1 MSQTKIKV
9 VDQTVNDL
17 PIPNILKKYVG
28 TYKGEPARAE
38 MVSVDI
44 PMHIAQR
51 DLHTKDIIKWVT
63 KSRGFDWSLF
73 GVVTV
78 VEDSKGNQ
86 TCLDAQHRLQMIRWI
101 LPNVTQVPAH
111 IIYTDDTAYASMVFA
126 GKNGTMTRRLG
137 AEELFWAQT
146 IEGDKHALYLKD
158 ILESAE
164 ISCGKVNEAP
174 DRKTVKYAS
183 FDRSVKMGADETV
196 YAIELWQQAYPKS
209 NIQAQVMCGLT
220 RLFTLKKYEDQGN
233 PDTELG
239 KLFYEWFTENVPC
252 NYKPVNLNFAEYH
265 NTNVWHNGVAY
276 GLQKKFNIWL
286 DHKGHKRVPIKQI
299 QDIYQ
304 SGITGKDAEDTDE

>member
-28 TYKGEPARAE
+28 KETGTKASAQT
-38 MVSVDI
+38 VSVNI

-51 DLHTKDIIKWVT
+51 DIHTKDIIKWVT
-63 KSRGFDWSLF
+63 KSKGFDWSLF

-101 LPNVTQVPAH
+101 LPHVTQVPAH
-111 IIYTDDTAYASMVFA
+111 IIQTDDPAYASKVFA
-126 GKNGTMTRRLG
+126 GKNGTMVRRLS

-146 IEGDKHALYLKD
+146 IEGDKHALFLKD
-158 ILESAE
+158 ILEVAE
-164 ISCGKVNEAP
+164 ISCGKVNEGP

-183 FDRSVKMGADETV
+183 FDKSVKMGADETV
-196 YAIELWQQAYPKS
+196 YAIELLQEAYPKS

-239 KLFYEWFTENVPC
+239 KLFHEWFTQILAPGHKLAE
-252 NYKPVNLNFAEYH
+252 LNFPEYH

-276 GLQKKFNIWL
+276 GLQEKFNHWL
-286 DHKGHKRVPIKQI
+286 DRLGHKRVHIKQI
-299 QDIYQ
+299 RDIYRA
-304 SGITGKDAEDTDE
+304 GITGKIAEDDE